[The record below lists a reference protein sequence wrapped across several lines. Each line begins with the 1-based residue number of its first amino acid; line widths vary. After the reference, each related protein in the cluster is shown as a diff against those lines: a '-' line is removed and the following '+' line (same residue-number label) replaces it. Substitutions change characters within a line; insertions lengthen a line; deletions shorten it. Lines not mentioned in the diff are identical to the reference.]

1 MFQNK
6 QIAADQV
13 EKARKIAADQLIK
26 LPPMATGEEPVL
38 DQINLTIEGTPPNI
52 AAQAPTGDQKAVF
65 KAGLFI
71 TLVSIGGILNH
82 PITATATRVDKTH
95 THLLL
100 LSEMFHVMVWLSL
113 AIGLLL
119 ILLSTIILH
128 RIPTLL
134 TIVKP
139 LTQIGWALATITL
152 GYGSSLVLMV
162 SSSPWFALYVI
173 FLFIRFM

>member
-1 MFQNK
+1 M
-6 QIAADQV
+6 
-13 EKARKIAADQLIK
+13 EG
-26 LPPMATGEEPVL
+26 PPMATGEQPLV
-38 DQINLTIEGTPPNI
+38 DQINLTIEGQPPNI
-52 AAQAPTGDQKAVF
+52 AAQAPSGDQKAVF

-71 TLVSIGGILNH
+71 TLISIGGILNH
-82 PITATATRVDKTH
+82 PITVTAIPTATHVDKTH

-113 AIGLLL
+113 AIGVLL

-162 SSSPWFALYVI
+162 SSYPWFALYVI